1 MSTFGSKADIA
12 YCSANVRF
20 CGADMGIL
28 RRRVG
33 EVYELAATYG
43 VKSEWGKVI
52 AHHPNLPGRHSIMA
66 RAAASGQTV
75 QFADV
80 LRDPEYVNTATQ
92 KLIGLFTAPGFGDW
106 FRERCNEAGY
116 PRIVPLA
123 ACGRPPAGA
132 CQRLGDSANVIA
144 SIMCIKTPT
153 PRSPDT
159 PRQPIRSAWR
169 AMAQWPNREQ
179 KLATARKALPIPGK
193 SLEISTVH

>member
-75 QFADV
+75 QVADV
-80 LRDPEYVNTATQ
+80 LQDPEYVNTATQ

-132 CQRLGDSANVIA
+132 WPEAGCSANVIA
-144 SIMCIKTPT
+144 SISGHTTLHPEVARYTKAADQE
-153 PRSPDT
+153 R
-159 PRQPIRSAWR
+159 
-169 AMAQWPNREQ
+169 MARDGTAAKSRTETGNGQ
-179 KLATARKALPIPGK
+179 KSVANSGEKP
-193 SLEISTVH
+193 